1 LRKDFTALVFD
12 KDGTLFDFHATW
24 GAWSADFIEGLAEG
38 DPVRRD
44 VLADAMGYD
53 LPTGAFRRSSPVIA
67 ETVDVLVAI
76 IHAALPDM
84 EAGAL
89 RARILE
95 TSSRAPQV
103 EATALVPLFARL
115 RAEGYKLGLAT
126 NDGEGPARAH
136 LERAGIARSF
146 DFVAGYDSGHGG
158 KPGPGMLRAFC
169 AATGSDPGRTVMI
182 GDSTHDLVAGRA
194 AGMATVGVLTGPA
207 VREDLA
213 PHADAVMADI
223 AALPGWLGLPEPA

>member
-1 LRKDFTALVFD
+1 VRRNYTALVFD

-24 GAWSADFIEGLAEG
+24 GAWSAGFIQELAGG

-53 LPTGAFRRSSPVIA
+53 FAARTFHRSSPVIA

-84 EAGAL
+84 AEADL

-95 TSSRAPQV
+95 TSSHAPQV
-103 EATALVPLFARL
+103 EATALVPLLGRL
-115 RAEGYKLGLAT
+115 RAEGYALGIAT
-126 NDGEGPARAH
+126 NDGEAPARAH
-136 LERAGIARSF
+136 LERAGIVEAF
-146 DFVAGYDSGHGG
+146 DFIAGYDSGHGG

-169 AATGSDPGRTVMI
+169 DATGAEPARTVMI

-194 AGMATVGVLTGPA
+194 AGMATVGVLTGLA
-207 VREDLA
+207 TAWDLE
-213 PHADAVMADI
+213 PHADAVLADI
-223 AALPGWLGLPEPA
+223 AALPGWLGLPEPV

>member
-1 LRKDFTALVFD
+1 MRKDYTALVFD

-24 GAWSADFIEGLAEG
+24 GTWTAGFIEALADG

-53 LPTGAFRRSSPVIA
+53 FAAGTFHRSSPVIA

-84 EAGAL
+84 DEARL

-95 TSSRAPQV
+95 TSSDAPQV
-103 EATALVPLFARL
+103 AATALVPLLARL
-115 RAEGYKLGLAT
+115 RAEGYTLGVAT
-126 NDGEGPARAH
+126 NDGEAPAHKH
-136 LERAGIARSF
+136 LERAGIGGAF
-146 DFVAGYDSGHGG
+146 DFIAGYDSGHGG
-158 KPGPGMLRAFC
+158 KPGPGMLDAFC
-169 AATGSDPGRTVMI
+169 AATGAEPARTIMI

-194 AGMATVGVLTGPA
+194 AGMATVGVLTGLA
-207 VREDLA
+207 TADDLA
-213 PHADAVMADI
+213 PHADAVLADI
-223 AALPGWLGLPEPA
+223 AALPGWLGLAGSA

>member
-1 LRKDFTALVFD
+1 MRRDYTALVFD

-24 GAWSADFIEGLAEG
+24 GAWSAGLIEDLADG

-53 LPTGAFRRSSPVIA
+53 FAIGTFHPSSPVIA

-76 IHAALPDM
+76 IHAALPEMD
-84 EAGAL
+84 AADL

-95 TSSRAPQV
+95 TSSHAPQV
-103 EATALVPLFARL
+103 EATALVPLLARL
-115 RAEGYKLGLAT
+115 RAEGFTLGVAT
-126 NDGEGPARAH
+126 NDGEAPARAH
-136 LERAGIARSF
+136 LERAGILDAF
-146 DFVAGYDSGHGG
+146 DFIAGYDSGHGG

-169 AATGSDPGRTVMI
+169 EATGAEPGRSVMI

-194 AGMATVGVLTGPA
+194 AGMATVAVLTGLA
-207 VREDLA
+207 SAEDLA
-213 PHADAVMADI
+213 PHADAVLPDI
-223 AALPGWLGLPEPA
+223 AALPTWLGLAETA